1 MRQVEVRSI
10 FDEQM
15 ERIKLITGNPIG
27 VFMSKSISHSSI
39 PNSHPPDLTAIAATL
54 TEAAQ
59 ALQSFSSATLP
70 QRKEAPD
77 AAGETRC
84 YYLSPATLRQEREL
98 LQKYRADD
106 FHGLLT
112 ETHTLLAG
120 LVKVMM
126 STHPD
131 ARLRGR
137 SVSSLG
143 ASLEQVVTLL
153 VRMRN
158 IYDKMERIP
167 A

>member
-1 MRQVEVRSI
+1 
-10 FDEQM
+10 
-15 ERIKLITGNPIG
+15 
-27 VFMSKSISHSSI
+27 MSKLGSHASI
-39 PNSHPPDLTAIAATL
+39 PNSQSPDLIAIAATL
-54 TEAAQ
+54 AETAQ
-59 ALQSFSSATLP
+59 ALQAFASATP
-70 QRKEAPD
+70 SQRKGAPRIVPD

-106 FHGLLT
+106 FQGLLT

-131 ARLRGR
+131 ARMRGR
-137 SVSSLG
+137 VVSSLG
-143 ASLEQVVTLL
+143 ASLDQVVSLL

-158 IYDKMERIP
+158 VYNKVERIP
-167 A
+167 T

>member
-1 MRQVEVRSI
+1 
-10 FDEQM
+10 
-15 ERIKLITGNPIG
+15 
-27 VFMSKSISHSSI
+27 MS
-39 PNSHPPDLTAIAATL
+39 NSHRPLSSNPPPDLTAIAATL

-59 ALQSFSSATLP
+59 ALQSFSGATPP
-70 QRKEAPD
+70 QRKEAPCIAPD

-106 FHGLLT
+106 FVGLLT

-131 ARLRGR
+131 ARMRGHV
-137 SVSSLG
+137 VSSLG
-143 ASLEQVVTLL
+143 ASLEQVVALL

-158 IYDKMERIP
+158 VYDKVERIS

>member
-1 MRQVEVRSI
+1 MHKPFIRSSA
-10 FDEQM
+10 
-15 ERIKLITGNPIG
+15 P
-27 VFMSKSISHSSI
+27 S
-39 PNSHPPDLTAIAATL
+39 PNPPDLTAIAATL
-54 TEAAQ
+54 VETAQ
-59 ALQSFSSATLP
+59 ALQAFASAKP
-70 QRKEAPD
+70 SQRKEAPCTVPD

-106 FHGLLT
+106 FQGLLT

-131 ARLRGR
+131 ARMRGHV
-137 SVSSLG
+137 VSSLG
-143 ASLEQVVTLL
+143 ASLDQVVALL

-158 IYDKMERIP
+158 VYDKVERIP
-167 A
+167 T

>member
-1 MRQVEVRSI
+1 MSSSHRS
-10 FDEQM
+10 
-15 ERIKLITGNPIG
+15 NP
-27 VFMSKSISHSSI
+27 SSFS
-39 PNSHPPDLTAIAATL
+39 PPPDLTAIAATL

-59 ALQSFSSATLP
+59 ALQSFSSAKPP
-70 QRKEAPD
+70 QRKEQPD

-106 FHGLLT
+106 FQGLLT

-120 LVKVMM
+120 LVKLMM
-126 STHPD
+126 STHPE

-143 ASLEQVVTLL
+143 ASLEQVVALL

-158 IYDKMERIP
+158 VYDKMERIS